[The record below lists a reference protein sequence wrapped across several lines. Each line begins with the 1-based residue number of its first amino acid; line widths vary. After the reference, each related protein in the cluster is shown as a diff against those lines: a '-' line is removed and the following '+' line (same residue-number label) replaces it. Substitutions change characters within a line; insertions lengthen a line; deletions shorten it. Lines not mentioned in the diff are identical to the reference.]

1 MGGWFRLVY
10 SRERSRTDASEHLA
24 NACHDIRGQD
34 ADGAVLAQAW
44 MQGLQDGCSAIGLF
58 FILSGHGQM
67 SVKA

>member
-1 MGGWFRLVY
+1 
-10 SRERSRTDASEHLA
+10 
-24 NACHDIRGQD
+24 
-34 ADGAVLAQAW
+34 